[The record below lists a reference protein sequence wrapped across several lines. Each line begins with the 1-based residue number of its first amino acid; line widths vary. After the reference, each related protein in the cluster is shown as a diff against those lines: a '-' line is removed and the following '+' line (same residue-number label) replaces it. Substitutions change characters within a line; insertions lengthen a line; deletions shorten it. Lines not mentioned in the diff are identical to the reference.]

1 MRPIFS
7 IGHSRLGIEDFVKLL
22 EDHGIK
28 TLVDVRSFPSSKI
41 APQFNRDEL
50 TAALTAA
57 GIGYVWTGAT
67 MGGRGRESYEKI
79 RQKPN
84 FQEAMRELIRTSQE
98 QPTALMCA
106 EEDPFTCHRRFL
118 ISRSLFEDFAFLNVQ
133 HIRKDGSVQEE
144 PGFPDTAIQM
154 ALGF

>member
-1 MRPIFS
+1 
-7 IGHSRLGIEDFVKLL
+7 VKLL
-22 EDHGIK
+22 EQYGIK

-50 TAALTAA
+50 TSALEAA
-57 GIGYVWTGAT
+57 GIGYLWTGST
-67 MGGRGRESYEKI
+67 MGGRGRETYEKI
-79 RQKPN
+79 RQKSN

-154 ALGF
+154 GLGF